1 MFDSCVMESCFLL
14 IAELQLSQ
22 PDCSV
27 PEADFLHFSRPAGRS
42 QSYLISQNKS
52 SSPLLWR
59 ASQTGQP
66 G

>member
-27 PEADFLHFSRPAGRS
+27 PEADITNIAVC
-42 QSYLISQNKS
+42 
-52 SSPLLWR
+52 
-59 ASQTGQP
+59 
-66 G
+66 